1 VRLGTRSHGEA
12 GERRILLIHGITANA
27 AGWWRVGADLAA
39 RGWHVVA
46 PDLRGHGDT
55 GPADSYLFADQAAD
69 VLALGSG
76 WDAVLGHSMGGA
88 VAVTAAT
95 IDPTW
100 TKGLILQ
107 DPAVAMPSDIDQ
119 VIDWLVD
126 DYRRPITAERL
137 SAESPRWAAGDVET
151 KAEALRATTAEM
163 VEETIRVN
171 WPWMLVEE
179 TAALAVPTV
188 IIGSDPATGG
198 LLPVTLGEWFA
209 AANPRVRYVVLPD
222 SSHSAHRDADAYEAY
237 LATLVDALALL
248 PTLR

>member
-1 VRLGTRSHGEA
+1 VRLGTRTHGEA
-12 GERRILLIHGITANA
+12 GDRRILLIHGITANA
-27 AGWWRVGADLAA
+27 AGWWRVGADLAEQ
-39 RGWHVVA
+39 GWHVVA

-69 VLALGSG
+69 VLALGTG

-95 IDPTW
+95 MDPSW

-107 DPAVAMPSDIDQ
+107 DPAVAMPPDIDQ
-119 VIDWLVD
+119 VIEWLVD
-126 DYRRPITAERL
+126 DYRRPITADRL
-137 SAESPRWAAGDVET
+137 TAESPRWAEGDVDS
-151 KAEALRATTAEM
+151 KVEALEATTAELI
-163 VEETIRVN
+163 EEIIRVN

-179 TAALAVPTV
+179 TARLVVPTV

-209 AANPRVRYVVLPD
+209 SVNPFIRYVVLPD
-222 SSHSAHRDADAYEAY
+222 SSHSAHRDSDAYETY
-237 LATLVDALALL
+237 LATLVEALASL
-248 PTLR
+248 PA